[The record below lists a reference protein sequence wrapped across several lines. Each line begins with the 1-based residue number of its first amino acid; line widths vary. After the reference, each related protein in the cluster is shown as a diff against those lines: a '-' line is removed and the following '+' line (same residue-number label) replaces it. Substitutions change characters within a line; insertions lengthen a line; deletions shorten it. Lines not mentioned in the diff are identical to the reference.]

1 MVILGILILV
11 ILFGINS
18 MSKVQNAKFGNRLS
32 ALAMLV
38 AIIYTIIK
46 ADILTEPIIWLA
58 MAVGLLIGYFMAIKV
73 SMIQMPQTVALL
85 NAFGGLASAIVAMI
99 SINMDEKFVAITGI
113 LAIFIG
119 VVTFVGSVVA
129 ALKLAKVIDGRPIYM
144 PAHSTL
150 LNISLIASIIVGLL
164 AVIKVLPQNTAILI
178 ISILSIMFGILFAI
192 RVGGADM
199 PIVISLLNSTSGV
212 AGSISGMVIFNP
224 LLIAVGSIVGAS
236 GLILTQIMCES
247 MNRHLVDIL
256 IGSGGKKVEKKAQTE
271 PKAKTAP
278 AKTATIASTATS
290 ETQVKTS
297 NKEGNG
303 FDYDNLNKVTIVPG
317 YGMALSQAQAKVKE
331 LMEELEKRGAE
342 VDFAI
347 HPVAGRM
354 PGHMNVL
361 LAEVDIDYTKF
372 KELEEAN
379 KNFKDTDLV
388 IVIGANDVVNPAANT
403 AEGTPIYGMPVLDVD
418 EADKVYILNFDKK
431 PGYAGVENPLY
442 KDDDTRLI
450 LGDAKE
456 SIDKI
461 LSEIRNKESKGQEVK
476 TSSGYSYKNLNKV
489 TIVPGYGMALSQA
502 QAKVKEL
509 MEELEKRGAEV
520 DFAIH
525 PVAGRMPGHM
535 NVLLAEVDIDYTKF
549 KELEEANKNFKDT
562 DLVIVIGANDV
573 VNPAANTAEGTPIYG
588 MPVLDVDEADKV
600 YILNFDKKPGYAGVE
615 NPLYEDGDT
624 RLILGD
630 AKESIDKLLD
640 EIRNEGEEVSEEA
653 VVSGED
659 SSLDYDS
666 VKNVTIVPGYG
677 MALSQAQ
684 AKVKELMEEF
694 EKKGAKVDF
703 AIHPVAGRMPGHMN
717 VLLAEVDID
726 YTKFKELEE
735 ANDHFSEK
743 DLVIVIGANDVVN
756 PAANTAEGTP
766 IYGMPVLNVDEAKN
780 VYILNYDKK
789 PGYAG
794 VENPLYEDGDTR
806 LILGDAK
813 ESIDKLLGEIRNNKA
828 SKVNNLAADKKEEEK
843 FDYDKLK
850 EVTIVP
856 GYGMALSQ
864 AQAKVK
870 ALMEALEKKGA
881 KVDFAIHPV
890 AGRMPGHMNVLL
902 AEVDIDYNK
911 FKELDEAN
919 ENFKNKDLVIV
930 IGANDVVNPAAN
942 TAEGTPIY
950 GMPVLNVEE
959 ASKVF
964 ILNFDKKPGYAGVDN
979 PLYEDADTRL
989 MLGDAKESIDKLLEE
1004 INS

>member
-278 AKTATIASTATS
+278 AKTATAASTATP
-290 ETQVKTS
+290 ETQVKDS

-379 KNFKDTDLV
+379 KNFKDTDL
-388 IVIGANDVVNPAANT
+388 I
-403 AEGTPIYGMPVLDVD
+403 
-418 EADKVYILNFDKK
+418 
-431 PGYAGVENPLY
+431 
-442 KDDDTRLI
+442 
-450 LGDAKE
+450 
-456 SIDKI
+456 
-461 LSEIRNKESKGQEVK
+461 
-476 TSSGYSYKNLNKV
+476 
-489 TIVPGYGMALSQA
+489 
-502 QAKVKEL
+502 
-509 MEELEKRGAEV
+509 
-520 DFAIH
+520 
-525 PVAGRMPGHM
+525 
-535 NVLLAEVDIDYTKF
+535 
-549 KELEEANKNFKDT
+549 
-562 DLVIVIGANDV
+562 IVIGANDV

-794 VENPLYEDGDTR
+794 VENPLYEDGETR

-1004 INS
+1004 IN

>member
-38 AIIYTIIK
+38 AIIYTVIK

-119 VVTFVGSVVA
+119 VVTFVGSAVA

-278 AKTATIASTATS
+278 AKKATIASTATP

-297 NKEGNG
+297 SKKGNG

-331 LMEELEKRGAE
+331 LMEELEKRGAK

-403 AEGTPIYGMPVLDVD
+403 AEGTPIYGMPVLNVD
-418 EADKVYILNFDKK
+418 EADKVYILNYDKK

-442 KDDDTRLI
+442 KDDHTRLI

-476 TSSGYSYKNLNKV
+476 TSPGYSYKNLNK
-489 TIVPGYGMALSQA
+489 
-502 QAKVKEL
+502 
-509 MEELEKRGAEV
+509 
-520 DFAIH
+520 
-525 PVAGRMPGHM
+525 
-535 NVLLAEVDIDYTKF
+535 
-549 KELEEANKNFKDT
+549 
-562 DLVIVIGANDV
+562 
-573 VNPAANTAEGTPIYG
+573 
-588 MPVLDVDEADKV
+588 
-600 YILNFDKKPGYAGVE
+600 
-615 NPLYEDGDT
+615 
-624 RLILGD
+624 
-630 AKESIDKLLD
+630 
-640 EIRNEGEEVSEEA
+640 
-653 VVSGED
+653 
-659 SSLDYDS
+659 
-666 VKNVTIVPGYG
+666 VTIVPGYG

-766 IYGMPVLNVDEAKN
+766 IYGMPVLNIDEARN

-794 VENPLYEDGDTR
+794 VENPLYEDGNTR

-813 ESIDKLLGEIRNNKA
+813 ESIDKLLDEIRNNKA
-828 SKVNNLAADKKEEEK
+828 YKANNLAADKKEEEK